1 MGNAG
6 PVQAHHLQQER
17 SVSFLNQLKSQAAAL
32 QNQTQSQVA
41 DLDARLTQTEAACL
55 TVWHYLND
63 LARQLNVIAPT
74 GPKLS
79 LDGKTPWPDMKLLDF
94 RVDSR
99 KKMHRNKEVY
109 ERLGMGWRISPAM
122 GGAVGGKV
130 SVNFPPDQERVERR
144 LQIGGVKH
152 ERKELRHPEKNTL
165 LSIQYEY
172 LAESR
177 GSVMVTPDHDK
188 ASLGFRIANVSGL
201 DVVSIDWPANK
212 INAELMDEL
221 AKLVVVQPSRFV

>member
-1 MGNAG
+1 
-6 PVQAHHLQQER
+6 
-17 SVSFLNQLKSQAAAL
+17 VSFLNQLKSQAAAL
-32 QNQTQSQVA
+32 QSQAQSQVV

-63 LARQLNVIAPT
+63 LARQLNVIVPA

-79 LDGKTPWPDMKLLDF
+79 LDGKTPWPEMKLLDF

-109 ERLGMGWRISPAM
+109 ERLGMGWRIAPAL
-122 GGAVGGKV
+122 GAAVGGRV
-130 SVNFPPDQERVERR
+130 SVNFPPEQERVERR
-144 LQIGGVKH
+144 LQLGGVKH

-165 LSIQYEY
+165 LSIQYDY
-172 LAESR
+172 VAESR

-188 ASLGFRIANVSGL
+188 ALLAFRIANANGL
-201 DVVSIDWPANK
+201 DIVSVEWSSGK
-212 INAELMDEL
+212 INAELLDEL
-221 AKLVVVQPSRFV
+221 AKLLVVQPSRFV